1 MRESLKLIAYFV
13 LYVLLQGL
21 ILNNIHL
28 YGLACP
34 YLYVLFVLTLPTAT
48 SSSVAMLVAFALGLC
63 VDVFSGSYGI
73 HAAASVL
80 VAFLR
85 PYILPL
91 IATRENLEKAAP
103 SYANFGKSFFA
114 YAAILVVIHHFVL
127 FMLEAFAFAHIGIV
141 LLRTLCSALATMA
154 LIFCLQILTPKRR

>member
-1 MRESLKLIAYFV
+1 MRDSLKLILHFV

-34 YLYVLFVLTLPTAT
+34 YLYVLFVLTLPTAM
-48 SSSVAMLVAFALGLC
+48 SSAITMPIAFVLGVC
-63 VDVFSGSYGI
+63 IDAFSNSYGV
-73 HAAASVL
+73 HAAATVL

-91 IATRENLEKAAP
+91 IATRENMEKIAP
-103 SYANFGKSFFA
+103 SYATFGKSFFA
-114 YAAILVVIHHFVL
+114 YAAILVVIHHFAL
-127 FMLEAFAFAHIGIV
+127 FMLEAFSFAHIGVV
-141 LLRTLCSALATMA
+141 LVRTVCSALATMV
-154 LIFCLQILTPKRR
+154 LIFCWQILTPKSR

>member
-1 MRESLKLIAYFV
+1 MCDLIAKIFPWGV
-13 LYVLLQGL
+13 EHIGSMP
-21 ILNNIHL
+21 
-28 YGLACP
+28 LAGQIA
-34 YLYVLFVLTLPTAT
+34 L
-48 SSSVAMLVAFALGLC
+48 AFAVLAAVVLGH
-63 VDVFSGSYGI
+63 YGI